1 MNKQELIDAVA
12 AGAGVSKTDA
22 SKTVQA
28 VLEAIADAVSRGESV
43 QLIGFGA
50 FSQAQRTARTGRN
63 PTTGAEIAIPAANTV
78 KFTAGKA
85 FKDAVNAL

>member
-22 SKTVQA
+22 SKTVEA
-28 VLEAIADAVSRGESV
+28 VLDAITDAVSRGESV

-50 FSQAQRTARTGRN
+50 FSQGQRAARTGRN

-85 FKDAVNAL
+85 FKDVVNAQ

>member
-12 AGAGVSKTDA
+12 ASADVSKA
-22 SKTVQA
+22 
-28 VLEAIADAVSRGESV
+28 EAAKSVHAALDVIVGAVSRGESV

-50 FSQAQRTARTGRN
+50 FSQRQRAARTRRN
-63 PTTGAEIAIPAANTV
+63 PATGAEIAIPDANTV
-78 KFTAGKA
+78 FTAGKA

>member
-12 AGAGVSKTDA
+12 AGTGVTKTDA

-28 VLEAIADAVSRGESV
+28 VLEAVTDAVSRGESV
-43 QLIGFGA
+43 QIIGFGA
-50 FSQAQRTARTGRN
+50 FSQGQRVARTGRN
-63 PTTGAEIAIPAANTV
+63 PTTGAEIAIPAAKTV